1 MVDTYRAAVARAA
14 ALAGGVK
21 ALSDR
26 LHVPV
31 ADLMRWTKGE
41 SRPSKGV
48 FLRIVDFI
56 VETSKATP
64 RPPAPEKAKRGKKPD

>member
-1 MVDTYRAAVARAA
+1 VVDTYRAAVARAA

-26 LHVPV
+26 LRVPV

-41 SRPSKGV
+41 SRPTKGV

-56 VETSKATP
+56 AEAGKTAP
-64 RPPAPEKAKRGKKPD
+64 RPPAPEKPKPGKKQG